1 MTTNSGISVFPAAQR
16 EHSSRSASDILD
28 PLEVTN
34 NLILAW
40 TAPAPR
46 DLYAAS
52 DTKSQNLNW
61 TSERAFEAIRV
72 AVRNSLTQTLSGA
85 TGDFATTLLAQK

>member
-1 MTTNSGISVFPAAQR
+1 M
-16 EHSSRSASDILD
+16 
-28 PLEVTN
+28 TN

-52 DTKSQNLNW
+52 DTKSQDLNW

-85 TGDFATTLLAQK
+85 SGDLATTLLAQK

>member
-1 MTTNSGISVFPAAQR
+1 M
-16 EHSSRSASDILD
+16 
-28 PLEVTN
+28 TN

-40 TAPAPR
+40 TALAPR

-72 AVRNSLTQTLSGA
+72 AVRNSLGRLSPGPR
-85 TGDFATTLLAQK
+85 GDFATTLLAQK

>member
-1 MTTNSGISVFPAAQR
+1 MASAYFLLQR
-16 EHSSRSASDILD
+16 EHSSRSANDILD

-52 DTKSQNLNW
+52 DTKSQDLNW
-61 TSERAFEAIRV
+61 TSERVFEAIRV

-85 TGDFATTLLAQK
+85 SGDFATTLLAQK